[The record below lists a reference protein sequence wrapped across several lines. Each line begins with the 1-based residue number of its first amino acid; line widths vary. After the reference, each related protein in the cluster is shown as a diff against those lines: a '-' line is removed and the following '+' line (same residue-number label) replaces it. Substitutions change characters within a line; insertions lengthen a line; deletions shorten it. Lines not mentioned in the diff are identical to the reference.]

1 MTLHNALEKL
11 LRGDSLAAD
20 EAAEAMTVIMDG
32 EATSAQI
39 ACLLTALRMKGESVD
54 EIAGFARVMREKAVR
69 IAPKREPLV
78 DTCGTGGDR
87 LKTFN
92 ISTAAAFVVAGAG
105 VAVAKHGN
113 RSVTSKSGSADVL
126 EQLGV
131 SLAVSPEC
139 VEACIEQIGVG
150 FLFAQRFHPA
160 MKYAAPVRREIGIR
174 TVFNILGPLTNPA
187 GASCQVIGV
196 YDPDLTLPLA
206 QVLGLLGSRRAFVV
220 HGMLGLDEWSTAG
233 ATRVSE
239 LRDGEV
245 TTRFYTAADFGLL
258 EATPD
263 ELAGGSPA
271 ENADI
276 IQRLFRGEGGPKR
289 DIVMLN
295 AAAALV
301 AAGQAKDIP
310 DGLQQA
316 ADSLDSGAALDKLQA
331 LRDLT
336 QAEAKTLTDIE
347 VSGKK

>member
-1 MTLHNALEKL
+1 MTIHEALMKL
-11 LRGDSLAAD
+11 LRSESLTLEEAAD
-20 EAAEAMTVIMDG
+20 VMNVIMGG
-32 EATSAQI
+32 EATPAQI
-39 ACLLTALRMKGESVD
+39 ASLLTALRMKGETVD

-69 IAPKREPLV
+69 IHPKRVPVV

-126 EQLGV
+126 EELGV
-131 SLAVSPEC
+131 SLAVSPAC
-139 VEACIEQIGVG
+139 VEACVEQIGIG
-150 FLFAQRFHPA
+150 FLFAQHFHPA
-160 MKYAAPVRREIGIR
+160 MKYAGPVRREIGIR

-187 GASCQVIGV
+187 GADCQVIGV
-196 YDPDLTLPLA
+196 YDPDLTTPLA
-206 QVLGLLGSRRAFVV
+206 EVLGVLGSRRAFVV
-220 HGMLGLDEWSTAG
+220 HGMVGLDEWSTAG

-245 TTRFYTAADFGLL
+245 TTRFYTAADFGLP

-263 ELAGGSPA
+263 DLAGGPPV
-271 ENADI
+271 ENADL

-289 DIVMLN
+289 DIVTLN

-301 AAGQAKDIP
+301 AAGHARDIP

-316 ADSLDSGAALDKLQA
+316 AVSLDSGAALAKLQA
-331 LRDLT
+331 LREMT
-336 QAEAKTLTDIE
+336 QGESKVNA
-347 VSGKK
+347 

>member
-1 MTLHNALEKL
+1 MTVHEALVKL
-11 LRGDSLAAD
+11 LRSESLTTD
-20 EAAEAMTVIMDG
+20 EAAAVMTVIMDG
-32 EATSAQI
+32 EATPAQI
-39 ACLLTALRMKGESVD
+39 AGLLTALRMKGETVE

-69 IAPKREPLV
+69 ISPRREPLV

-92 ISTAAAFVVAGAG
+92 ISTAAAFVAAGAG
-105 VAVAKHGN
+105 VGVAKHGN

-126 EQLGV
+126 EALGV
-131 SLAVSPEC
+131 SLDVPPEC

-196 YDPDLTLPLA
+196 YDPDLTAPLA
-206 QVLGLLGSRRAFVV
+206 QVLGMLGSRRAFVV

-245 TTRFYTAADFGLL
+245 TTRFFTAADFGLT
-258 EATPD
+258 EADPD
-263 ELAGGSPA
+263 ALAGGPP
-271 ENADI
+271 EVNAGI
-276 IQRLFRGEGGPKR
+276 MRRLFGGEGGPKR

-301 AAGQAKDIP
+301 AAGQANDIP

-316 ADSLDSGAALDKLQA
+316 AVSLDSGAAQEKLWA
-331 LRDLT
+331 LCDMTR
-336 QAEAKTLTDIE
+336 AEAM
-347 VSGKK
+347 SSRG

>member
-1 MTLHNALEKL
+1 MTIHEALIKL
-11 LRGDSLAAD
+11 LRQESLTAD
-20 EAAEAMTVIMDG
+20 EAAEVMTTIMDG
-32 EATSAQI
+32 EATPAQI
-39 ACLLTALRMKGESVD
+39 ASLLTALRMKGESVE

-69 IAPKREPLV
+69 IHPKRAPLV

-126 EQLGV
+126 EELGV
-131 SLAVSPEC
+131 SLSVPPES
-139 VEACIEQIGVG
+139 VEACIEQIGIG

-187 GASCQVIGV
+187 GADCQVIGV
-196 YDPDLTLPLA
+196 YDPDLTESLA
-206 QVLGLLGSRRAFVV
+206 RVLGLLGSRRAFVV

-245 TTRFYTAADFGLL
+245 TTRFYTASSFGLP
-258 EATPD
+258 EATP
-263 ELAGGSPA
+263 EALAGGPPV
-271 ENADI
+271 ENADVM
-276 IQRLFRGEGGPKR
+276 QRLFRGEGGPKR

-316 ADSLDSGAALDKLQA
+316 AVSLDSGAALEKLQA
-331 LRDLT
+331 LREMT
-336 QAEAKTLTDIE
+336 QAETKAVADN
-347 VSGKK
+347 V